1 LTGLENLSG
10 FGQYFYHLTQITLW
24 RLIMAERFLNISFQI
39 KENILL
45 SLKESKEDFLRNM
58 LILSALMLYKKQKL
72 SLGKAAEL
80 AGYTKIEF
88 IEELQKEQGYIFDYS
103 KEEMDEIFEDAEKL
117 P

>member
-1 LTGLENLSG
+1 
-10 FGQYFYHLTQITLW
+10 
-24 RLIMAERFLNISFQI
+24 MAERLLNISFQI

-45 SLKESKEDFLRNM
+45 SLKETKEDFLRK
-58 LILSALMLYKKQKL
+58 ILVISALVLYKDRKL

-88 IEELQKEQGYIFDYS
+88 IEELQKEQGFIFDYT
-103 KEEMDEIFEDAEKL
+103 KEEMDEIFEDAERL